1 MSLVP
6 IVGKGHSAQEAA
18 WEKLLDG
25 LSGSDREAFDLA
37 LRRSLASRLVRV
49 GDIHLRYVP
58 EHIRSQAIG
67 EWRRRHVER
76 GASKSAVRR
85 KGYAQLAGNAEYR
98 EIERT
103 LLERRIRNI
112 QKSMPEL
119 VVNIEQ
125 LDSASACAL
134 YRSMGQRFAGS
145 ALSTFAYEVC
155 KRVVGQLANG
165 DDLVADLVDRV
176 CDFVRTEDLS
186 TSAAV
191 QPNGADR
198 SARGRS
204 EAFHLRNVCSE
215 QEVADR
221 VASTRLVE
229 GVLRKLHAGRDAR
242 QVVSDQ
248 LQEVAAGQPDV
259 AALQSLL
266 ARLYS
271 IDDPL
276 RRTLKRLADKA
287 AREMLA
293 QLDRPRMLAEVAHA
307 VLDNPRYRRQ
317 FESSVELRLRVREN
331 VPETPMEA
339 YPLARTMRRRVVLH
353 VGPTNSGKT
362 HDAIEALRV
371 ASSGVYLGPLR
382 LLAYEQFELLNREGC
397 PCSLLTG
404 EESVEVAGAHHVSST
419 VEMADFQRPVDVA
432 VIDEAQML
440 ADPDRGQRWTAAILG
455 IPAHEV
461 HVCCAPHAERVV
473 RELVSLCEDEL
484 EVVRHERLVPLVRDK
499 GSCRMPAD
507 IRPGDALIVFSRKAV
522 HAVVSEVTACGLR
535 ASMVYGALPYEV
547 RHEEARRFD
556 EGETDV
562 VVATDA
568 IGMGMNLPIR
578 RIVFVEQ
585 KKFDG
590 YELRTLLPDEIQQ
603 IAGRAGRYGR
613 YDVGFYQSTRR
624 RSEIFRS
631 YGQVVPDITE
641 IPVGIPYDIALV
653 RDASLSDSVRQW
665 MALEQPEPFVRI
677 DVTRELGLLAEVE
690 SRLDERERTQIDVKL
705 KVLALV
711 TMPFDEDDRRLR
723 RAWREMMK
731 AELAGGEAVLPVPKE
746 PAENA
751 DLRRLEEDYRY
762 CDLLYSYARTFSHP
776 EHVEELSSRRSQI
789 SSAIMRILAEGSGKA
804 FPSSVTNAQA

>member
-6 IVGKGHSAQEAA
+6 IVSEELPAPEEA
-18 WEKLLDG
+18 WERLLGD
-25 LSGSDREAFDLA
+25 LSARDRDAFARA
-37 LRRSLASRLVRV
+37 LRRSIAGRLVRV
-49 GDIHLRYVP
+49 GNIYLREVP
-58 EHIRSQAIG
+58 ESIRSQAVG
-67 EWRRRHVER
+67 TWRKRQIEH
-76 GASKSAVRR
+76 GASKSATRR

-98 EIERT
+98 EIERA
-103 LLERRIRNI
+103 LLGRRIRAI
-112 QKSMPEL
+112 QKSFPGL
-119 VVNIEQ
+119 VVD
-125 LDSASACAL
+125 LDHLDTASACAL
-134 YRSMGQRFAGS
+134 YRSMGPRFAGS

-155 KRVVGQLANG
+155 NRAVDQIAHG
-165 DDLVADLVDRV
+165 DDLTSDLVDRV
-176 CDFVRTEDLS
+176 CAFARAEDLS
-186 TSAAV
+186 TCATV
-191 QPNGADR
+191 QSSGADHFG
-198 SARGRS
+198 RGRS
-204 EAFHLRNVCSE
+204 EAFHLRNVCTE
-215 QEVADR
+215 EEVADR
-221 VASTRLVE
+221 IASTHLVE
-229 GVLRKLHAGRDAR
+229 GVLRKLYAGKDAH
-242 QVVSDQ
+242 QVLSDRLLAEAMKQ
-248 LQEVAAGQPDV
+248 AEVV
-259 AALQSLL
+259 AIRALL
-266 ARLYS
+266 ARLFS
-271 IDDPL
+271 TDDPL
-276 RRTLKRLADKA
+276 HRMLGRLADKTA
-287 AREMLA
+287 QKLLA
-293 QLDRPRMLAEVAHA
+293 QVDQASVFGEVTRA
-307 VLDNPRYRRQ
+307 VLNNPRYQRQ
-317 FESSVELRLRVREN
+317 FERSVELRLRVRKN

-339 YPLARTMRRRVVLH
+339 YPLARTMQRNVVLH

-362 HDAIEALRV
+362 HDAIEALRA

-419 VEMADFQRPVDVA
+419 VEMADYQRSVEVA

-455 IPAHEV
+455 IPAYEV
-461 HVCCAPHAERVV
+461 HICCAPHAESVV

-499 GSCRMPAD
+499 GSFRMPGD
-507 IRPGDALIVFSRKAV
+507 VKPGDALIVFSRKEV
-522 HAVVSEVTACGLR
+522 HAVAAEVNACGLR

-590 YELRTLLPDEIQQ
+590 HELRALLPEEIQQ

-613 YDVGFYQSTRR
+613 YDMGLYQSTRR
-624 RSEIFRS
+624 RNEIFWS

-653 RDASLSDSVRQW
+653 SDASLSESVRQW

-677 DVTRELGLLAEVE
+677 DVTRELELLAEVE
-690 SRLDERERTQIDVKL
+690 GRLDEQVRTQTDVKL

-731 AELAGGEAVLPVPKE
+731 AELAGGEAVLPIPRE
-746 PAENA
+746 PGEGA

-762 CDLLYSYARTFSHP
+762 CDLLYSYARTFTHP
-776 EHVEELSSRRSQI
+776 AHVEELSVRRSQI
-789 SSAIMRILAEGSGKA
+789 SSAIMRMLAEGSGPA
-804 FPSSVTNAQA
+804 